1 MHSFVNHDQIF
12 GELQSASENQEWIY
26 KQLAEKLTLDVVR
39 FTRDYIGGEKK
50 LRKRIFLS
58 FTMKNNTIS
67 RFLQEY

>member
-39 FTRDYIGGEKK
+39 FTRDYMGGEK
-50 LRKRIFLS
+50 
-58 FTMKNNTIS
+58 N
-67 RFLQEY
+67 